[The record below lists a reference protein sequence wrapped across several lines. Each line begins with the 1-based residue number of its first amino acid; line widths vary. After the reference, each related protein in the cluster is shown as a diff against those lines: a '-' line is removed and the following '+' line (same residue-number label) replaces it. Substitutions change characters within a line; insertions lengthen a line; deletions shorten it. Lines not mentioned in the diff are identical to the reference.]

1 MYRVKI
7 YLISSFVFYKNE
19 RMGGAVEE
27 DFEKQTTWNKIP
39 HT

>member
-7 YLISSFVFYKNE
+7 YWISSFVLLKSE
-19 RMGGAVEE
+19 GMVGGVEE